1 METERVEKNL
11 REMIGNLSDEADDN
25 RSGRLNEIRT
35 KRMRIIKPESDMMEE
50 REQLFQ
56 EAYKSL
62 LIELKGGQLKNL
74 SHGYRKTEESNEVNN
89 S

>member
-1 METERVEKNL
+1 MDTERVEKNL

-25 RSGRLNEIRT
+25 RSERLNEIRR
-35 KRMRIIKPESDMMEE
+35 KRIEIIKPESDMMEE

-62 LIELKGGQLKNL
+62 LIELKGETIEEFVSWLQKN
-74 SHGYRKTEESNEVNN
+74 GGKP
-89 S
+89 

>member
-62 LIELKGGQLKNL
+62 LIELNGETIEEFVLWLQKNGGKP
-74 SHGYRKTEESNEVNN
+74 
-89 S
+89 